1 MKRRNLLLPL
11 FAWLFSLPMVAQEP
25 GDSVQTKVLFE
36 TSMGNITI
44 ALSNLTPLHRDNF
57 IRLVKEKKYDGL
69 LFHRVIKDFM
79 VQTGDLTTRLE
90 PTPPPAPAKRNTR
103 TPAKTQK
110 AEPPLQT
117 IPAEICYPALFHKR
131 GAVAAARESDEKNPE
146 HRSSPS
152 QFYIIYGWDMNKPTA
167 EYYIHQFDSVFN
179 GKYKSTPEVID
190 TYAEKGGTPYL
201 DGLYTVF
208 GEVVEGMDVVA
219 RMQAVETDD
228 ANKPKE
234 DIRVIRATIKEEE

>member
-1 MKRRNLLLPL
+1 MKRNNLLSL
-11 FAWLFSLPMVAQEP
+11 FVWLLALPMAAQEP
-25 GDSVQTKVLFE
+25 ADTLQTKVLFE

-79 VQTGDLTTRLE
+79 VQTGDLTTKQE
-90 PTPPPAPAKRNTR
+90 PPAPTAPVKRNAR
-103 TPAKTQK
+103 TPARQQK
-110 AEPPLQT
+110 VEQPLQT

-152 QFYIIYGWDMNKPTA
+152 QFYIIYGWDLNKPTA

-179 GKYKSTPEVID
+179 GKYKSTPEVVN
-190 TYAEKGGTPYL
+190 TYVEKGGTPYL

-208 GEVVEGMDVVA
+208 GEVVEGMDVVK
-219 RMQAVETDD
+219 RMQTVETDE

-234 DIRVIRATIKEEE
+234 DIRVIRATIKEE

>member
-1 MKRRNLLLPL
+1 MTRRKSTVRKWLPTTTHIDLPMKPRNLLLLPL

-25 GDSVQTKVLFE
+25 GDSVQTKVLIE

-110 AEPPLQT
+110 VEPPLQT

-131 GAVAAARESDEKNPE
+131 GAVAACSQAA
-146 HRSSPS
+146 SSPS
-152 QFYIIYGWDMNKPTA
+152 RCGIKR
-167 EYYIHQFDSVFN
+167 S
-179 GKYKSTPEVID
+179 
-190 TYAEKGGTPYL
+190 
-201 DGLYTVF
+201 
-208 GEVVEGMDVVA
+208 
-219 RMQAVETDD
+219 
-228 ANKPKE
+228 
-234 DIRVIRATIKEEE
+234 ATNRW